1 MRPLNANTQTIIAL
15 AVAALFLF
23 SFQYHSEEISKAPVW
38 PMEAFSLKEEAFK
51 VLQTKC
57 NVCHQKR
64 NPGKV
69 FTQSNM
75 ADYAAK
81 IYEQVFVKKRMPKGN
96 KIQLT
101 ESEVSTLKKW
111 ITTTNSI

>member
-23 SFQYHSEEISKAPVW
+23 SFQYHSEEISNAPVW
-38 PMEAFSLKEEAFK
+38 PIEAFSLKEEALK

-64 NPGKV
+64 NPRKV

-81 IYEQVFVKKRMPKGN
+81 IYEQVFVKNRMPKGN
-96 KIQLT
+96 KVQLT

>member
-1 MRPLNANTQTIIAL
+1 MRPLNSKTRTIIAL
-15 AVAALFLF
+15 TVAGIFLF

-38 PMEAFSLKEEAFK
+38 PVEVFSLKEEALK
-51 VLQTKC
+51 VFQTKC
-57 NVCHQKR
+57 NICHQKR
-64 NPGKV
+64 NPRKV
-69 FTQSNM
+69 FTESNM